1 MAKKKFDG
9 VVEAV
14 HYDSDGQLG
23 WVRVY
28 LRRRQVYT
36 DRIILDR
43 QTLID
48 DLKVGK
54 RYLVGKRVPQMGATF
69 EVSDPVN
76 VLKKDGQEILVV
88 GAGDYDRDTLTGVP
102 RI

>member
-1 MAKKKFDG
+1 VAKKKFDG

-14 HYDSDGQLG
+14 HYEPDGQLG
-23 WVRVY
+23 WARVY

-43 QTLID
+43 QTLIEH
-48 DLKVGK
+48 LNAGK

-69 EVSDPVN
+69 EVTDPVK
-76 VLKKDGQEILVV
+76 VVQKDGQEILVV
-88 GAGDYDRDTLTGVP
+88 GGGDYDRDTLTSVP